1 MSKKVD
7 TMSRSEKNAGK
18 PQGRQEEDITSQYGH
33 TGNYLRTLREEKG
46 LSIADVSQ
54 ATRISETNL
63 RAIEEQNFAALP
75 ADTFTRGL
83 LNIYAKFLEIDPADL
98 VSRFMQERDDSKFQ
112 EKRFRGKPSRS
123 LLTPKTMAEP
133 AHVSP
138 MFMAGVIL
146 LVIVVLFTGFC
157 IYTSWNPFSF
167 LFKEKYNIH
176 AVIENTFPDSNS
188 SSPAGSRDADIAPSA
203 PDGTG
208 IAIPSG
214 KAGEKA
220 AEPAAPDGEPVE
232 PGHTLTVRFLTD
244 GVVTVTRD
252 NAEPFN
258 RAYIKGQEDSWSAG
272 TSMTVT
278 FDKPNS
284 AEVFVNNTPVDFPP
298 DENGSF
304 TLRIP
309 EDLPQ
314 PSADD

>member
-1 MSKKVD
+1 MSEKIN
-7 TMSRSEKNAGK
+7 TMSRTEKNAGK
-18 PQGRQEEDITSQYGH
+18 PQERQEEDVTSKYGH

-63 RAIEEQNFAALP
+63 RAIEDQNFAALP

-112 EKRFRGKPSRS
+112 GKRFRGKPPRS

-138 MFMAGVIL
+138 MFMAGLVL
-146 LVIVVLFTGFC
+146 LVLVVLFTGFC
-157 IYTSWNPFSF
+157 VYTSWNPFSF

-176 AVIENTFPDSNS
+176 TVLENTFSDSNS
-188 SSPAGSRDADIAPSA
+188 SSPAGSRNAESVPSGSE
-203 PDGTG
+203 GTG
-208 IAIPSG
+208 IAIPSDPAG
-214 KAGEKA
+214 KNA
-220 AEPAAPDGEPVE
+220 AEPEASDGAPVDS
-232 PGHTLTVRFLTD
+232 GHTLTVRFLTD
-244 GVVTVTRD
+244 GEVTVTRD
-252 NAEPFN
+252 NAEPFS
-258 RAYIKGQEDSWSAG
+258 RSYAKGQEDTWSAD

-278 FDKPNS
+278 FEKPDS
-284 AEVFVNNTPVDFPP
+284 AEVFVNNAPVDFPP
-298 DENGSF
+298 GENGSF

-314 PSADD
+314 PAADD